1 MPLEKMTQGCHL
13 FVRDSLLCL
22 WDENTSQV
30 GAVKPIGGH
39 GFLPLG
45 NIAK

>member
-1 MPLEKMTQGCHL
+1 MPLEQTKGCHL
-13 FVRDSLLCL
+13 FVRDFLPRLC
-22 WDENTSQV
+22 DENTSQV